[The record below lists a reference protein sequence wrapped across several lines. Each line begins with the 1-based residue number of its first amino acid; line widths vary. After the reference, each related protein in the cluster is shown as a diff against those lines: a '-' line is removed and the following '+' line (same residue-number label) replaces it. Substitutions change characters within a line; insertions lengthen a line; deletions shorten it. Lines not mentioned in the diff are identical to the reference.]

1 MNRRTVTVT
10 AVPLAILV
18 IFAGVGVVASR
29 GGQEQDERAPKDRSD
44 TTFAVATPVRGKWD
58 PQGAAK
64 SKFAYEIELPKTDHA
79 QSHELSRQKILLD
92 GKHDLIIGPGQSIAP
107 DFGFLVNN
115 ESKAERIR
123 IDGLNVSEFTEYGG
137 YVFGAKDWWI
147 KNTILHRGPEG
158 TQHGLRIAYGQY
170 IRISDTCIDTRQG
183 SDKKS
188 TLWVLDG
195 DHIELRN
202 VKLQGCSSIFS
213 VDPSNPDLS
222 DGKATNIVIADC
234 WIDLME
240 SQAWAHPLDFQPGTD
255 NVLITN
261 LHVRSPWLQ
270 PFGVWASVGGVPA
283 AMNIRW
289 KDIWVPAPGQP
300 PETPFDDLLWVKL
313 RDDDF
318 DRIVRHK
325 GRTREEV
332 IADGIGPLPD
342 PPASAPA
349 TLPAPVGG

>member
-1 MNRRTVTVT
+1 MNQRRMIVT
-10 AVPLAILV
+10 AVPLVILMA
-18 IFAGVGVVASR
+18 FAVVGVVASR
-29 GGQEQDERAPKDRSD
+29 AADDDGNPTDDKPGLP
-44 TTFAVATPVRGKWD
+44 FAVADPVRAAWD
-58 PQGAAK
+58 PHGAAK
-64 SKFAYEIELPKTDHA
+64 AKFTYEIELPKTDRA
-79 QSHELSRQKILLD
+79 QSSELSRQKILLD
-92 GKHDLIIGPGQSIAP
+92 GKSDVIIGISRSHAP

-115 ESKAERIR
+115 ESKAERIL
-123 IDGLNVSEFTEYGG
+123 IDGLTVSEFTEYGG

-147 KNTILHRGPEG
+147 KNTVLHRGKHG
-158 TQHGLRIAYGQY
+158 SQHGLRIAYGQY
-170 IRISDTCIDTRQG
+170 VRISDTSIDTRNG

-202 VKLQGCSSIFS
+202 VKLQGCSNIFS
-213 VDPSNPDLS
+213 VDPANPDLA

-255 NVLITN
+255 NVVITN

-270 PFGVWASVGGVPA
+270 PIGVWPSVDGVPA
-283 AMNIRW
+283 ARNIRW

-300 PETPFDDLLWVKL
+300 PDTPFDSLMWVKL

-318 DRIVRHK
+318 DRIIKHK
-325 GRTREEV
+325 GRTREEI

-342 PPASAPA
+342 PPATGPA
-349 TLPAPVGG
+349 LLENQ